1 MADAPDPRLAEQ
13 FQLLEQRIEA
23 VLGVVRTVKQ
33 ENARLAAELATLR
46 ERNDQ
51 ALSRIDALLDR
62 IDAPE

>member
-1 MADAPDPRLAEQ
+1 MTGAPDPRLAEQ
-13 FQLLEQRIEA
+13 FRLLEQKVEA

-33 ENARLAAELATLR
+33 ENVRLAAELASLR

-51 ALSRIDALLDR
+51 ALSRINALLDR